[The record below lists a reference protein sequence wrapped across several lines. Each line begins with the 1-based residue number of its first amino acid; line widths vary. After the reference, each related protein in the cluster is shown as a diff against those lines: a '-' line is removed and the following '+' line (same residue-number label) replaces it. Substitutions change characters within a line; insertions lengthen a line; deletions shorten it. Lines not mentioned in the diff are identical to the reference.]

1 MTLDP
6 LAKLRRESKMNE
18 VFVSWLSFLPWT
30 SWVWHC
36 EKSCKDEP
44 LQRTRREV
52 RDLDSSPR
60 SANEGAEG
68 LSGDP
73 GFTRGWRI
81 EEKEEEEKL

>member
-1 MTLDP
+1 MRSLC
-6 LAKLRRESKMNE
+6 LG
-18 VFVSWLSFLPWT
+18 FLSCLGPPGYGI
-30 SWVWHC
+30 V
-36 EKSCKDEP
+36 KSHKDEP

-81 EEKEEEEKL
+81 EEKEEQLWGEST